1 MTSDLF
7 VEAINHF
14 IKFMK
19 VSKSN
24 PGVLLM
30 DNHISHLS
38 IDAIDM
44 AKENGLRLFTF
55 PPHCSHKL
63 QPLDVGVS
71 GPFKRYYSCLCD

>member
-7 VEAINHF
+7 AEAINHF

-30 DNHISHLS
+30 DNHISNQS

-44 AKENGLRLFTF
+44 AKENGLRLLTF

-63 QPLDVGVS
+63 QSLDVGVY
-71 GPFKRYYSCLCD
+71 GPFKRKTDLRVQ